1 MELHFVAPELRRLDE
16 LPTEALACCLYA
28 DALPPLGVAGLVS
41 WRLAGRVDR
50 LLGGGFL
57 TGKLGEVMLIPGR
70 PRLVADKVLLFGLG
84 ERSSFDEAR
93 FELVADRMLRS
104 LVDLCIRS
112 AVVELPGR
120 HDDVLTPELA
130 ADRFLAAAARYDD
143 AFDAFILVER
153 PAAQRRINQHMIE
166 ERRRIRRF

>member
-28 DALPPLGVAGLVS
+28 DALPPRGVAGLIS

-50 LLGGGFL
+50 LLAGGFL
-57 TGKLGEVMLIPGR
+57 TGRLGEVLLIPGR
-70 PRLVADKVLLFGLG
+70 PRLSADKILLFGLG
-84 ERSSFDEAR
+84 ERASFDEAR
-93 FELVADRMLRS
+93 FEQVADHMLRS

-112 AVVELPGR
+112 AVIELPGR
-120 HDDVLTPELA
+120 HDDALAPELA
-130 ADRFLAAAARYDD
+130 ADRFLAATARRSD
-143 AFDAFILVER
+143 AFDSFILVER

-166 ERRRIRRF
+166 ERRRVRRF